1 LDTSRWHSMELKF
14 KGSTIHASIDGKS
27 VANLQDQTHTH
38 GMIGIGSGWDHT
50 TFDNL
55 VVDR

>member
-1 LDTSRWHSMELKF
+1 MELNF
-14 KGSTIHASIDGKS
+14 QGSTIRASIDGKA

-50 TFDNL
+50 AFDNL
-55 VVDR
+55 AVDKSE